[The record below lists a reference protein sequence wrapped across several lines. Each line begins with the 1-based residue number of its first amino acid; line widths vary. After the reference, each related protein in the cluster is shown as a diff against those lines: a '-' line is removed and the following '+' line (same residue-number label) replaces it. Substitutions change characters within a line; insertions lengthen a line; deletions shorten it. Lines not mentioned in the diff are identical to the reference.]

1 MVYSKCKIEGVIL
14 VLEMSVEYFVVL
26 FLIPPIENFLSSV
39 TAVLLLTS
47 FNCLIYIAIQIFCTV
62 HSVLCHF
69 HELEVSVN
77 LVKIPGHLGIIGNDI
92 ADSKAKETAYMLLSG
107 NISVPQNI
115 TFSNAC
121 KISANIAVSL
131 LQRKWNESNTGRYT
145 YELIPNVEVKILF
158 PAKRDIGISYSRMLL
173 HDTMLKDDSYRT
185 GTSFS
190 PICDCGSGERETSEL
205 TFSSTM

>member
-1 MVYSKCKIEGVIL
+1 MVYSKCEIEGVIL

-39 TAVLLLTS
+39 TALLLLTS
-47 FNCLIYIAIQIFCTV
+47 FNCLIYIAIQIFRTV

-77 LVKIPGHLGIIGNDI
+77 LVKISGHLGIIGNDI

-121 KISANIAVSL
+121 KISANIAVSS
-131 LQRKWNESNTGRYT
+131 LQRTVNGMNPILEDIHMNSYLTSKSRFCFLQSVILEYLT
-145 YELIPNVEVKILF
+145 VECCFMIQ
-158 PAKRDIGISYSRMLL
+158 
-173 HDTMLKDDSYRT
+173 
-185 GTSFS
+185 
-190 PICDCGSGERETSEL
+190 C
-205 TFSSTM
+205 